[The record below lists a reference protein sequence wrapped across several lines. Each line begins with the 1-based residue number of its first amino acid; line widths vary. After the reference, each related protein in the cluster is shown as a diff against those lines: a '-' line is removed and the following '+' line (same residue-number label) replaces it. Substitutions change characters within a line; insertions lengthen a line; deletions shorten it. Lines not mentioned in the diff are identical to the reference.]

1 MPRPLWEVAIAFFQ
15 LMKIWHAMCRGDRHH
30 NNQKGSLTVSDT
42 TMDPSFYKPIL
53 SISIPPSQR
62 DAFYR
67 ALMTLRER
75 DGRPFV
81 SLSAL
86 VVKAVIT
93 AAAVDNMPP
102 APDVVESEQ
111 QAPNGTV
118 KHESR

>member
-1 MPRPLWEVAIAFFQ
+1 MSNANI
-15 LMKIWHAMCRGDRHH
+15 
-30 NNQKGSLTVSDT
+30 
-42 TMDPSFYKPIL
+42 DPSFYKPIL

-62 DAFYR
+62 EAFYQ

-93 AAAVDNMPP
+93 AAGESTTPE
-102 APDVVESEQ
+102 APSD
-111 QAPNGTV
+111 APSASNAR
-118 KHESR
+118 KKK